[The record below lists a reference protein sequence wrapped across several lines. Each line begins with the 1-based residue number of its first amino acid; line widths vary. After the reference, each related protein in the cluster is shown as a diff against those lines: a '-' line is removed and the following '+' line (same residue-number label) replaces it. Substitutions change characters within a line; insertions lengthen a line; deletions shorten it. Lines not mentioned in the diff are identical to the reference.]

1 MRSAAIFLGLIG
13 LGFAGIILLGYP
25 AWLLVSPLFNEPF
38 SRVASRVG
46 MLIVL
51 VGFVFVARLTKV
63 SDRQSLGFGLPVREF
78 TREVVA
84 AFLLGILLMLPA
96 VGTMLL
102 FGMRTLEPGVALGI
116 PDLLVLLFNGIAS
129 GLIIALIEE
138 TFLRGAMQTAITR
151 ESGAALAIGLTSVL
165 YAAFHFVSGRYHVAP
180 EDVGFYSGLHMLG
193 VVLKGFTEPAL
204 IVDSFL
210 CLTAVG
216 VLLGIVRALTGNI
229 AACIGLHAGWV
240 MVIYVLRQITM
251 PNPDS
256 PAAWLLGNYDGFIGW
271 MVLAWTPVIGWI
283 LYLWYGRRKK
293 MGTFL
298 FS

>member
-13 LGFAGIILLGYP
+13 LGFVGIILLAYP
-25 AWLLVSPLFNEPF
+25 VWLLVSPLLGDERF

-51 VGFVFVARLTKV
+51 MGFAFVARRTKV
-63 SDRQSLGFGLPVREF
+63 SDRQTLGYGLPAREF
-78 TREVVA
+78 TREVVV
-84 AFLLGILLMLPA
+84 AFLLGALLMLPA
-96 VGTMLL
+96 IGTMLL
-102 FGMRTLEPGVALGI
+102 FGMRTLQPGVALGI
-116 PDLLVLLFNGIAS
+116 ADLFVLLIAGIAS
-129 GLIIALIEE
+129 GLVIAFIEE
-138 TFLRGAMQTAITR
+138 TFLRGAMQAAITR

-165 YAAFHFVSGRYHVAP
+165 YAAFHFVSGKYRMAP
-180 EDVGFYSGLHMLG
+180 EDLNFGSGLQMLG
-193 VVLKGFTEPAL
+193 VVLKKFTQPAL

-240 MVIYVLRQITM
+240 MVIYILRKITI

-256 PAAWLLGNYDGFIGW
+256 PTAWLLGNYDGFIGW

-283 LYLWYGRRKK
+283 LYLWYGRQK
-293 MGTFL
+293 
-298 FS
+298 

>member
-13 LGFAGIILLGYP
+13 LGFAGIILFGYP
-25 AWLLVSPLFNEPF
+25 AWLLVSSLEPKF
-38 SRVASRVG
+38 SRVATRVG

-51 VGFVFVARLTKV
+51 VGFVFVARRTKV
-63 SDRQSLGFGLPVREF
+63 ADRQSLGFGLPAREF
-78 TREVVA
+78 TREVAA
-84 AFLLGILLMLPA
+84 AFLLGVLLMLPA
-96 VGTMLL
+96 VGAMLL

-116 PDLLVLLFNGIAS
+116 PDLLVLLLDGIVS

-240 MVIYVLRQITM
+240 MVIYVLRQITI

-256 PAAWLLGNYDGFIGW
+256 AAAWMLGNYDGFIGW

-283 LYLWYGRRKK
+283 LYLWYARRQK

-298 FS
+298 IC